1 MTKVGFRSQAH
12 REMAKTKSKA
22 VPSEVYIPFVQ
33 SLYADA
39 YILYWG
45 GITQGATSL
54 IVYLHNGKIAYLL
67 LAVALLGAGLF
78 RYYGIR
84 KRQKLPP
91 PATSEIARQWEVDY
105 LLRGALQGSLLGFYC
120 FVALYLQ
127 PDPLAEIA
135 SIAVTLACAI
145 AIVGRN
151 YASNQMVL
159 ILSTTMTL
167 PISAGVILRG
177 DPYNIALGLL
187 FIPFFTAIVNMS
199 TRVRETFLSVIYE
212 KLKASSLALRFD
224 RALNTMSHGLI
235 MLDRNGLVA
244 VANAEAADLL
254 AFSSPDKLMGRT
266 LKALLM
272 RGVAGG
278 LLSLRDSHYVETQLT
293 RALRDGRDRKLL
305 VSFTNGRHLEFSAR
319 EGRDDLGVITFEDV
333 TTRVEA
339 EEKIRYMA
347 RYDNLTGLPNR
358 AYFHELVGEFLISGD
373 PQRNCALAVVDLDD
387 FKNINDTLGHPV
399 GDGLIYSVAQKLA
412 GLARDNVK
420 ISRFGG
426 DEFMLY
432 FDNVESPQA
441 LQAEL
446 ARIFEALQGE
456 VDVAGHSLRVQASA
470 GAVMAKVSDTDVDSM
485 FVKADLALYKAK
497 EYGKNGWQVFE
508 ATMDAEFRNRQI
520 LKADLRTAVEQKLL
534 RVVYQPIVA
543 MDTMRIASCE
553 ALCRWDHPEIGP
565 VSPGVFIP
573 LAEEMGIISEISD
586 FVLKAASAECAKW
599 PEHIRVSINLSAKD
613 FRNSNVI
620 AAVNEALA
628 QSGLAPDRM
637 EIEVTET
644 ALLDDKSST
653 RKLLEELKE
662 LGVRIALDDF
672 GTGYSSLS
680 YLHTLPLD
688 RVKIDRSFIED
699 ITRSER
705 SLDLLRG
712 VVNLSRPLGLSVT
725 IEGVETFDQLK
736 VLALDVKP
744 DLVQGFLF
752 GSALSA
758 SGIET
763 MSTTVW
769 PFAQDLKPLRRI
781 VAR

>member
-1 MTKVGFRSQAH
+1 
-12 REMAKTKSKA
+12 MASTRHKA
-22 VPSEVYIPFVQ
+22 VPTEVYIPFVQ

-45 GITQGATSL
+45 GLTQGGTAF
-54 IVYLHNGKIAYLL
+54 IVYLNNGRIAYLL
-67 LAVALLGAGLF
+67 IAVALLAAGLF
-78 RYYGIR
+78 RYFGVR
-84 KRQKLPP
+84 RHQNHPP
-91 PATSEIARQWEVDY
+91 PATREIARQLEIDY

-120 FVALYLQ
+120 FVSLYLQ
-127 PDPLAEIA
+127 PDPLAEI
-135 SIAVTLACAI
+135 SSVAVTLACAI

-159 ILSTTMTL
+159 ILATTMTL
-167 PISAGVILRG
+167 PISAAMLLRG
-177 DPYNIALGLL
+177 DAFNMALGLL
-187 FIPFFTAIVNMS
+187 FIPFFTAIVKMS
-199 TRVRETFLSVIYE
+199 TRVREAFLSLIYE
-212 KLKASSLALRFD
+212 KFKASNLALRFD

-235 MLDRNGLVA
+235 MLDGQGRVA
-244 VANAEAADLL
+244 VANAEAAELL
-254 AFSSPDKLMGRT
+254 SVSSPDKLMGRT

-278 LLSLRDSHYVETQLT
+278 LLSLRDSRYVETQLT
-293 RALRDGRDRKLL
+293 RALRDGRDRKIL
-305 VSFTNGRHLEFSAR
+305 VSFTNGRHFEFSAR

-333 TTRVEA
+333 TTRIEA

-358 AYFHELVGEFLISGD
+358 AYFHELVGEFFLTGNQD
-373 PQRNCALAVVDLDD
+373 RFCALAVVDLDD

-399 GDGLIYSVAQKLA
+399 GDGMIFSVAQKLA
-412 GLARDNVK
+412 GLVTDDVK

-432 FDNVESPQA
+432 FDRVDSTEA
-441 LQAEL
+441 LHAEL
-446 ARIFEALQGE
+446 ARVFEALQGE

-470 GAVMAKVSDTDVDSM
+470 GAVMAKVSETDVDSM

-497 EYGKNGWQVFE
+497 EYGKNGWQIFE
-508 ATMDAEFRNRQI
+508 STMDAEFRNRQV
-520 LKADLRTAVEQKLL
+520 LKADLRAAVEQNTL

-565 VSPGVFIP
+565 VSPAVFIP
-573 LAEEMGIISEISD
+573 LAEEMGIISSISR
-586 FVLKAASAECAKW
+586 FMLRMASVECAKW
-599 PEHIRVSINLSAKD
+599 PEQIRVSINLSAKD
-613 FRNSNVI
+613 FRNPDIIGV
-620 AAVNEALA
+620 VQEALA
-628 QSGLAPDRM
+628 HSGLSPDRM
-637 EIEVTET
+637 ELEVTET

-653 RKLLEELKE
+653 RKLLEELKA

-688 RVKIDRSFIED
+688 KVKIDRSFIED
-699 ITRSER
+699 ITRNER
-705 SLDLLRG
+705 SLQLLRG
-712 VVNLSRPLGLSVT
+712 VVNLSRPLGLAVT
-725 IEGVETFDQLK
+725 IEGVETFEQLK

-758 SGIET
+758 TGIET

-769 PFAQDLKPLRRI
+769 PFANDLKPLRRI
-781 VAR
+781 ATR